1 MTMDNNNEKEV
12 FDNKAKIRMN
22 DTRIQAVINLL
33 CREGVFTRD
42 EVKEEINNLLED
54 KDED

>member
-33 CREGVFTRD
+33 CREGVFTKD